1 MVYWTWLAAGISF
14 QVAAATHLQLLY
26 IIISNTN
33 GVLDFIGCGDILPG
47 SCSTTFTIIIISNT
61 NAVLMFYYSIS
72 LGLCPPVPRSVANL
86 SLILQNID
94 PGFFLYYSFFE
105 AAALFS
111 VGSGFF
117 KQL

>member
-1 MVYWTWLAAGISF
+1 MVYWTSLAAGISF
-14 QVAAATHLQLLY
+14 QVAAAPHLPLY
-26 IIISNTN
+26 
-33 GVLDFIGCGDILPG
+33 
-47 SCSTTFTIIIISNT
+47 IISNT